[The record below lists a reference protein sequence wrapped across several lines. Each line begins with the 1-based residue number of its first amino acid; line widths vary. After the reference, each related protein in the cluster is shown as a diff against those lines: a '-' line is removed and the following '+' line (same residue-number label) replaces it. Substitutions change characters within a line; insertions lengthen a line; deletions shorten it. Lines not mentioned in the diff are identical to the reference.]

1 MTVERREYREIRID
15 QLDVDDDTFLISY
28 PRVDESLRLSVGQLG
43 LLNPLSLRRTDGE
56 RLQMIAGFKRLS
68 ACLENKIKKVHALI
82 HPEGLDPLSAF
93 GLAVHDNL
101 NRGYNLIEKGNILK
115 KLLDLFHAPLDSVIG
130 SYMPLLGLNPGHSL
144 LRHYLSLQNLS
155 DCMKSYVYETEMP
168 LSCAARIASYNREEQ
183 EALLE
188 FLEPLRPGVNKLL
201 EMLTSAEES
210 AAREGVSIAQ
220 LLSRKEFDAI
230 RDPHLPRPE
239 KLQMARAA
247 LKKLR
252 FPQVSATEG
261 MLEELIK
268 SLRLPPGIAFHLPP
282 YLEGDTIR
290 AELRF
295 TSPEELQRL
304 VEKLM
309 ETSKQEELRKLFQLL

>member
-1 MTVERREYREIRID
+1 MTVERREYREIPID
-15 QLDVDDDTFLISY
+15 QIDADDYTFLISY
-28 PRVDESLRLSVGQLG
+28 PRVDESLRLSVSQLG
-43 LLNPLSLRRTDGE
+43 LLNPLSVRRTNGE
-56 RLQMIAGFKRLS
+56 KLQMIAGFKRLS
-68 ACLENKIKKVHALI
+68 ACLDNKIKKVPALI
-82 HPEGLDPLSAF
+82 YPEGLNPLSAF

-101 NRGYNLIEKGNILK
+101 NRGYNLIEKGSILK
-115 KLLDLFHAPLDSVIG
+115 KLLGLFHAPLDSVIS

-144 LRHYLSLQNLS
+144 LRHYMSLQNLAE
-155 DCMKSYVYETEMP
+155 DMKRYIYETEMP
-168 LSCAARIASYNREEQ
+168 LSCAARIASYNGEGQ

-188 FLEPLRPGVNKLL
+188 FLDPLRPGVNKLR
-201 EMLTSAEES
+201 EILTNAEES

-220 LLSRKEFDAI
+220 LLSRKEFDI
-230 RDPHLPRPE
+230 VRDPHLPRPQKIE
-239 KLQMARAA
+239 MARAA

-268 SLRLPPGIAFHLPP
+268 SLRLPPGIAFHFPP

-309 ETSKQEELRKLFQLL
+309 DASKREDLKKLCELL